1 MTEIFPPLVFP
12 PDQKD
17 QIDRGKGIIF
27 CVKRTLDLPLKKKE
41 KYMDTSCGWY
51 TIIRI
56 VYFIK

>member
-1 MTEIFPPLVFP
+1 MIEIFPPLVFP

-41 KYMDTSCGWY
+41 KYMDASCGWY